1 MVLSRRGLAAGLL
14 LGAAL
19 DAALADPRRGHPV
32 AAFGAAASR
41 AEAALWADSRSRGMT
56 MVAVCLAP
64 VAAAGLAAGPL
75 ARGRPSASVAM
86 TALATWAVLG
96 GASLAREAQAIGR
109 LLDDGDLAA
118 ARRRL
123 PGLCGRDPDRLD
135 AAGLARAAVES
146 VAENTSDAVVAP
158 LLWGA
163 VLGLP
168 GLLGYRAVNTLD
180 AMIGHHSPR
189 YERFGWAAARL
200 DDAANLIPARV
211 TGLLAAALAP
221 AVGGSPRHALRML
234 RRDGGNHPSPN
245 ACRCEAAFAGSLA
258 VQLGGQ
264 NVYHGQAEQR
274 GLLGD
279 GGPPDAAD
287 LARAVR
293 LSRLV
298 SAAAAAL
305 AAVIA
310 HILHRGRKP

>member
-1 MVLSRRGLAAGLL
+1 MMPSRRGLAAGLL

-19 DAALADPRRGHPV
+19 DAMLADPRRGHPV

-41 AEAALWADSRSRGMT
+41 AEAALWADSRSRGIT
-56 MVAVCLAP
+56 MVAVCLVP
-64 VAAAGLAAGPL
+64 VAAAGLAAGHL
-75 ARGRPSASVAM
+75 ARGRPSASAVGAG
-86 TALATWAVLG
+86 LATWAVLG
-96 GASLAREAQAIGR
+96 GTSLAREAQAIRR
-109 LLDDGDLAA
+109 LLDHGDLAA

-123 PGLCGRDPDRLD
+123 PALCGRDPDRLD

-163 VLGLP
+163 VFGLP

-211 TGLLAAALAP
+211 TGLLAAGLAP
-221 AVGGSPRHALRML
+221 AVGGSPRHGLRML

-245 ACRCEAAFAGSLA
+245 AGRCEAAFAGSLG

-264 NVYHGQAEQR
+264 NAYHGRTERR

-298 SAAAAAL
+298 GAAAAAL

-310 HILHRGRKP
+310 HILCRGRKP